1 MADGN
6 SKPNIVIIVADD
18 LGYGDVG
25 FHGSDIQ
32 TPNLDRLANEGVSL
46 EQFYVA
52 PVCSPTRAG
61 LMTGRY
67 PIRFGMMRS
76 VIPPQRNYGM
86 DTDEDT
92 MANMLSREGYEH
104 RACIGKWHLGHH
116 QKKWHPR
123 NRGFTYYMGCYNGAI
138 DYFTHEREGEL
149 DWHKNEETY
158 RVEGYSTDLIAEEAA
173 EFVDSIQ
180 SDEPY
185 FLYVPFNAPHGPIQ
199 AKEED
204 IAKYPHRSGKKQVYA
219 AMVDCMDQGIG
230 RILDAIDRRGDA
242 DNTFVLFFSDNGG
255 VQDVGD
261 NGPQRGAKA
270 TPYQGGIRVAAAARW
285 PQDGIE
291 GGKVINARMGYIDVM
306 PTLKKIVGLDEEAVN
321 PFDGLDVSNAMRGE
335 ETLPDR
341 SWFTYFDQNEDHRE
355 KLAVNYDAFKLVV
368 HRSAPDGEPTNS
380 TDVELFA
387 IREDSQEADNR
398 VALEGER
405 GDGLLAEIDN
415 FLSLKHPNQI
425 ERFYVGKKTF
435 VAPKDWV
442 AES

>member
-1 MADGN
+1 
-6 SKPNIVIIVADD
+6 
-18 LGYGDVG
+18 
-25 FHGSDIQ
+25 
-32 TPNLDRLANEGVSL
+32 
-46 EQFYVA
+46 
-52 PVCSPTRAG
+52 
-61 LMTGRY
+61 
-67 PIRFGMMRS
+67 
-76 VIPPQRNYGM
+76 
-86 DTDEDT
+86 
-92 MANMLSREGYEH
+92 
-104 RACIGKWHLGHH
+104 
-116 QKKWHPR
+116 
-123 NRGFTYYMGCYNGAI
+123 
-138 DYFTHEREGEL
+138 
-149 DWHKNEETY
+149 
-158 RVEGYSTDLIAEEAA
+158 
-173 EFVDSIQ
+173 
-180 SDEPY
+180 